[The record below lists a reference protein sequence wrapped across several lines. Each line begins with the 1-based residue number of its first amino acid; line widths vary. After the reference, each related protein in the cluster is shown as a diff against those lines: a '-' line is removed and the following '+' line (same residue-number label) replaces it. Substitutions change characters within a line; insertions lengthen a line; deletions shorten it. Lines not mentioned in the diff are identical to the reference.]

1 MSIDCIE
8 MTRSEKLIS
17 SRKDVI
23 TYKGFIGSVHFASE
37 DKVFYGKIEGIN
49 DLITFEGES
58 VSQLEEGFK
67 YMVDEH
73 IKDCENRN
81 LPLEK
86 SYKGNLNIRLAPELH
101 KIAAHNAA
109 LRGISLN
116 QYINEAIRKEL
127 QASEPDSEKGYSKE
141 D

>member
-1 MSIDCIE
+1 M
-8 MTRSEKLIS
+8 
-17 SRKDVI
+17 KDVI

-58 VSQLEEGFK
+58 VSKLEEGFK

-73 IKDCENRN
+73 IRDCEKNSLSPER
-81 LPLEK
+81 

-101 KIAAHNAA
+101 KKAAHNAA
-109 LRGISLN
+109 LKGISLN

-127 QASEPDSEKGYSKE
+127 YASEPDAENGYTPE
-141 D
+141 

>member
-1 MSIDCIE
+1 M
-8 MTRSEKLIS
+8 RN
-17 SRKDVI
+17 VI

-37 DKVFYGKIEGIN
+37 DRVFYGKVEGIN
-49 DLITFEGES
+49 DLISFEGKTVDE
-58 VSQLEEGFK
+58 LEEGFK

-73 IKDCENRN
+73 IKDCKQNN

-101 KIAAHNAA
+101 KKAVYNAA
-109 LRGISLN
+109 LKGISLN

-127 QASEPDSEKGYSKE
+127 HVSDPNLEKDYTQE
-141 D
+141 E